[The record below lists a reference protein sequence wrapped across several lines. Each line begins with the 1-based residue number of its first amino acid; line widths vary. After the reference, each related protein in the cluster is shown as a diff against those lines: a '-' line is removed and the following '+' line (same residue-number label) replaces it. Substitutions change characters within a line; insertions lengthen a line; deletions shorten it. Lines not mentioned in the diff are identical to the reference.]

1 VQNHQRRH
9 ILNKEIIAAVM
20 AASSDLNL
28 MTLDRIEA
36 CTKGHGSLNIAVF
49 GIANV
54 VAEELGKGA
63 DIAVKFSDSV
73 EIPVDHVLSRAIAAG
88 REAGADAANAALL
101 SAAVLLMAGSN
112 AQAGVPAGSRKL
124 GGMAR
129 ILAGADRC
137 GVAALPSIKRGNK
150 VSGFAAVQAVYQAM
164 AEGKLT
170 KIEGSRL
177 PRGLGPV
184 FGHGALGEEIVIPE
198 LASNAAKIGT
208 IAMLKAMSGA
218 GMDPDPLSAA
228 LLGSAAALEIVHPDA
243 WIPNEDGEFYRG
255 AAYPV
260 GKAASEAAG
269 LPNRLHV
276 YGTDEEYE
284 TARLV
289 GDVGLILKDVGGV
302 SLIGMVALHDILN
315 IFKEAPFMLTQAT
328 RSNAHHSEDAMLALK
343 ILQWCQFDLDRA
355 VDIFSRRG
363 EHSMDPETT
372 MVAVNTVARKAEQVR
387 RGPITKMLIAAS
399 EPIRTKAL
407 YDRAQRASRELA
419 SGATLASVVGGLDRD
434 RQALVERRTSQM
446 MSRAMGKTISIRMVK
461 AYSRNTKGKLSRWW
475 GLDGDAD
482 VEVCIDGRTVLLESL
497 VSKVC
502 IKVAETDDAEL
513 RSLFFIASRPLRE
526 LFLGGNIILNIT
538 VPTAVAAVR
547 AMGSAKELAEIAE
560 KAAYI
565 TAGIPGAR
573 RKAMEVARL
582 AERIAQMINSD
593 DH

>member
-1 VQNHQRRH
+1 MM
-9 ILNKEIIAAVM
+9 NKEVMAAVM
-20 AASSDLNL
+20 AASSELNL

-36 CTKGHGSLNIAVF
+36 CTKGHGSLNMAVL
-49 GIANV
+49 GIVNV
-54 VAEELGKGA
+54 VAEELQRGA
-63 DIAVKFSDSV
+63 DISVKFSDSI
-73 EIPVDHVLSRAIAAG
+73 EIPLDHVLSRAIAAA
-88 REAGADAANAALL
+88 REAGADAANAAML

-112 AQAGVPAGSRKL
+112 SQAGVPAGSRKL

-150 VSGFAAVQAVYQAM
+150 VSGFAAVQAVYQAL

-170 KIEGSRL
+170 RIKGSRM

-198 LASNAAKIGT
+198 LCRNAAQIGT
-208 IAMLKAMSGA
+208 TAMLNAMSGA
-218 GMDPDPLSAA
+218 GIDPDPLSAA

-243 WIPNEDGEFYRG
+243 WIPNEEGDFFRG

-260 GKAASEAAG
+260 GRAASEAAG
-269 LPNRLHV
+269 LPKRLHV
-276 YGTDEEYE
+276 YGTDEEYD

-302 SLIGMVALHDILN
+302 SLIGMVALHDVLN
-315 IFKEAPFMLTQAT
+315 IFKEPPFMLTQSA
-328 RSNAHHSEDAMLALK
+328 RSNAHHGEDAVLALK
-343 ILQWCQFDLDRA
+343 ILQWCKFDMDRA
-355 VDIFSRRG
+355 IDIFSRRG

-387 RGPITKMLIAAS
+387 RGPITKMMIAAS

-407 YDRAQRASRELA
+407 YDRARRASRELA
-419 SGATLASVVGGLDRD
+419 GGATLASVVEGLDRD
-434 RQALVERRTSQM
+434 RQALVEQRTSQM
-446 MSRAMGKTISIRMVK
+446 ISKAMGKTISIRMVK
-461 AYSRNTKGKLSRWW
+461 SYSRNKKGKLSRWW

-482 VEVCIDGRTVLLESL
+482 VEVSIDGKTVLLERIISE
-497 VSKVC
+497 VAP
-502 IKVAETDDAEL
+502 KVAETDDEEL
-513 RSLFFIASRPLRE
+513 RSLLFIGGRILRE
-526 LFLGGNIILNIT
+526 LLLGGNIILNIT
-538 VPTAVAAVR
+538 VPTAVAMVR
-547 AMGSAKELAEIAE
+547 GMGSPKELGAIAE

-573 RKAMEVARL
+573 QKAAAVAHL
-582 AERIAQMINSD
+582 AERIAQTIDSD
-593 DH
+593 EH

>member
-1 VQNHQRRH
+1 MNREVV
-9 ILNKEIIAAVM
+9 AAVM

-36 CTKGHGSLNIAVF
+36 CTKGHGSLNMAVL
-49 GIANV
+49 GITNV
-54 VAEELGKGA
+54 VAEELQRGA

-73 EIPVDHVLSRAIAAG
+73 EIPLDSVLSRAIAAA
-88 REAGADAANAALL
+88 REAGADSANAALL
-101 SAAVLLMAGSN
+101 SAAVLWMAGSN

-150 VSGFAAVQAVYQAM
+150 VSGFAAVQAIYQAL
-164 AEGKLT
+164 AAGKLT
-170 KIEGSRL
+170 RIQGSRM

-198 LASNAAKIGT
+198 LASNAAKVGT
-208 IAMLKAMSGA
+208 IAMLDAMSGA
-218 GMDPDPLSAA
+218 GIDPDPMSAA

-243 WIPNEDGEFYRG
+243 WIPNEDGEFHRG

-269 LPNRLHV
+269 LPNLLHI

-289 GDVGLILKDVGGV
+289 GEIGLILKDVGGV

-315 IFKEAPFMLTQAT
+315 IFREAPFMLTQAA
-328 RSNAHHSEDAMLALK
+328 RSNAHHGEDAVLALK
-343 ILQWCQFDLDRA
+343 ILQWCKFDFDRA
-355 VDIFSRRG
+355 VNIFSRRG

-372 MVAVNTVARKAEQVR
+372 MVSVNTVARKAEQVR
-387 RGPITKMLIAAS
+387 RGPVTKMMIAAS

-407 YDRAQRASRELA
+407 YDRAKRASRELA
-419 SGATLASVVGGLDRD
+419 AGATLESVVEALDRD
-434 RQALVERRTSQM
+434 RQTLVERRTSEM
-446 MSRAMGKTISIRMVK
+446 MSSAMGKTISIRMVK

-482 VEVCIDGRTVLLESL
+482 VEVEVDGKTVLLERVISE
-497 VSKVC
+497 VAV
-502 IKVAETDDAEL
+502 KVAETDDPEL
-513 RSLFFIASRPLRE
+513 RSLLFIAGRPLRE
-526 LFLGGNIILNIT
+526 LLLGGNIILNIT
-538 VPTAVAAVR
+538 VPTAVAVVR

-573 RKAMEVARL
+573 QKAAEVARL
-582 AERIAQMINSD
+582 AERIAQMLYSD
-593 DH
+593 GH